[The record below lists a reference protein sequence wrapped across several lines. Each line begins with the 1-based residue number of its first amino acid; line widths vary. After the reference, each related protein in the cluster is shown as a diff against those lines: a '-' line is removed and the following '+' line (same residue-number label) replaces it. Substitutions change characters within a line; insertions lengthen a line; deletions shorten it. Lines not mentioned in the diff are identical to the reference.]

1 MSEYIP
7 ETSVVRV
14 SYGRT
19 GHDSYIES
27 NRWAKEAEFDRWLAA
42 HDREVAAKA
51 WDEGYEAGSEDQ
63 AECEGHRYEPTEEML
78 SRGFNHWAENP
89 YKNGETL

>member
-1 MSEYIP
+1 MSEFTP
-7 ETSVVRV
+7 DTESVR
-14 SYGRT
+14 YRYALDRT
-19 GHDSYIES
+19 VMLGE
-27 NRWAKEAEFDRWLAA
+27 NEFDRALGEFNRWLAD

-63 AECEGHRYEPTEEML
+63 EEVEGHRYEPTEEML

-89 YKNGETL
+89 YKNGGTL